1 MNDEVRGE
9 GDAGWPGGER
19 SAAGRPGGGRS
30 AAWRRVAALLSRR
43 RVYLPLLLVPPLLW
57 FGVVYVGS
65 LVALLVQSFYRV
77 DEFSG
82 AVVEEPSLATYRA
95 LFGSP
100 AHLDII
106 GRTVAMAVAVTIACA
121 VVAFPVAYYAARY
134 ARGRLRA
141 LFYLAV
147 MTPLWASYLVKVY
160 AWRLLLA
167 REGIVTWFF
176 EALGLGGALEALLSL
191 PVVGGPS
198 LSASHLGT
206 FLVFT
211 YMWLPFMILPTQ
223 AALERVPPPLLEAS
237 ADLGA
242 RPLTTFRRVV
252 FPLALPGVI
261 AGSVF
266 TFSLTLGDYIIPGL
280 VGSPGFFLGMMV
292 YQQQGTAG
300 NVPLAAAFSTVPVV
314 LVAAYLTF
322 AKKTGA
328 LDAL

>member
-1 MNDEVRGE
+1 MTGVAPSKGV
-9 GDAGWPGGER
+9 
-19 SAAGRPGGGRS
+19 
-30 AAWRRVAALLSRR
+30 AAWRRRASTLLYRR
-43 RVYLPLLLVPPLLW
+43 RLFYLSLLLVPPLLW
-57 FGVVYVGS
+57 FGPVYLGS
-65 LVALLVQSFYRV
+65 LAALLVQSFYRV

-82 AVVEEPSLATYRA
+82 SVVEEASFETYRA
-95 LFGSP
+95 LVGSA
-100 AHLDII
+100 AHLDIVA
-106 GRTVAMAVAVTIACA
+106 RTVAMAAAVTVACA
-121 VVAFPVAYYAARY
+121 LLAFPVAYYAARY
-134 ARGRLRA
+134 ARGRARA
-141 LFYLAV
+141 AFYLAV

-176 EALGLGGALEALLSL
+176 ESLGLGRVLTFVLSA

-242 RPLTTFRRVV
+242 RPFATFARVV
-252 FPLALPGVI
+252 LPLAMPGVV

-266 TFSLTLGDYIIPGL
+266 TFSLTLGDYIIPAL
-280 VGSPGFFLGMMV
+280 VGTPGFFIGMMV

-300 NVPLAAAFSTVPVV
+300 NVPLAAAFSTVPVA
-314 LVAAYLTF
+314 LVALYLVM

>member
-1 MNDEVRGE
+1 MTP
-9 GDAGWPGGER
+9 PGPPRRASTPPGPPR
-19 SAAGRPGGGRS
+19 RASAPPGPL
-30 AAWRRVAALLSRR
+30 RRASTLLYRR
-43 RVYLPLLLVPPLLW
+43 RLFYLSLLLAPPLLW
-57 FGVVYVGS
+57 FGPVYAGS
-65 LVALLVQSFYRV
+65 LFALLVQSFYRV

-82 AVVEEPSLATYRA
+82 SVVEEPSLETYRA
-95 LFGSP
+95 LVGSA
-100 AHLDII
+100 AHLDIVA
-106 GRTVAMAVAVTIACA
+106 RTVAMAAAVTVACA
-121 VVAFPVAYYAARY
+121 LVAFPVAYYAARY
-134 ARGRLRA
+134 ARGRTRA
-141 LFYLAV
+141 AFYLAV

-167 REGIVTWFF
+167 REGIVTWLF
-176 EALGLGGALEALLSL
+176 ESLGLGRALALVLDA

-223 AALERVPPPLLEAS
+223 AALERVPLPLLEAS

-242 RPLTTFRRVV
+242 RPLATFARVIL
-252 FPLALPGVI
+252 PLAMPGVV

-266 TFSLTLGDYIIPGL
+266 TFSLTLGDYIIPSL
-280 VGSPGFFLGMMV
+280 VGTPGFFIGMMV

-300 NVPLAAAFSTVPVV
+300 NVPLAAAFSTVPVA
-314 LVAAYLTF
+314 LVAAYLAL
-322 AKKTGA
+322 AKKAGA

>member
-1 MNDEVRGE
+1 M
-9 GDAGWPGGER
+9 
-19 SAAGRPGGGRS
+19 SAAGREGGEGGPAGRGR
-30 AAWRRVAALLSRR
+30 AGAWRRLAAVLSRR
-43 RVYLPLLLVPPLLW
+43 RVYLSLMLVPPLLW
-57 FGVVYVGS
+57 FGVVYVGA
-65 LVALLVQSFYRV
+65 LLALLVQSFYHV

-82 AVVEEPSLATYRA
+82 AVVREPSLATYRA
-95 LFGSP
+95 LFESP

-106 GRTVAMAVAVTIACA
+106 GRTVAMAAAVTVACA

-134 ARGRLRA
+134 ARGRARA
-141 LFYLAV
+141 FFYLAV
-147 MTPLWASYLVKVY
+147 MVPLWASYLVKVY

-167 REGIVTWFF
+167 REGIVTWFCQ
-176 EALGLGGALEALLSL
+176 ALGLGGALEALLAA

-223 AALERVPPPLLEAS
+223 AALERVPAPLLEAS

-242 RPLTTFRRVV
+242 RPLTTFARVV
-252 FPLALPGVI
+252 LPLALPGVV

-300 NVPLAAAFSTVPVV
+300 NVPLAAAFSTVPVA
-314 LVAAYLTF
+314 LVAAYLAF

>member
-1 MNDEVRGE
+1 VGRRV
-9 GDAGWPGGER
+9 DAAAAGVVVTAAPAPGG
-19 SAAGRPGGGRS
+19 AL
-30 AAWRRVAALLSRR
+30 RRASTLLYRR
-43 RVYLPLLLVPPLLW
+43 RIFYLSLLLAPPLLW
-57 FGVVYVGS
+57 FGPVYAGS
-65 LVALLVQSFYRV
+65 LLALLVQSFYRV

-82 AVVEEPSLATYRA
+82 SVVEEPSLETYRA
-95 LFGSP
+95 LFSSP

-106 GRTVAMAVAVTIACA
+106 ARTVAMAAAVTVACA
-121 VVAFPVAYYAARY
+121 LLAFPVAYYAARY
-134 ARGRLRA
+134 ARGRARA

-147 MTPLWASYLVKVY
+147 MTPLWVSYLVKVY

-176 EALGLGGALEALLSL
+176 ESIGLGRLLALVLAT
-191 PVVGGPS
+191 PTVGGPS

-211 YMWLPFMILPTQ
+211 YLWLPFMILPTQ
-223 AALERVPPPLLEAS
+223 AALERVPAPLLEAS

-242 RPLTTFRRVV
+242 RPLATFARVV
-252 FPLALPGVI
+252 LPLAMPGVV

-266 TFSLTLGDYIIPGL
+266 TFSLTLGDYIVPSL
-280 VGSPGFFLGMMV
+280 VGTPGFFIGMMV

-300 NVPLAAAFSTVPVV
+300 NVPLAAAFSTVPVALIALYLV
-314 LVAAYLTF
+314 L